1 MTCLSIVNIS
11 LGIWYY
17 HVFEDLHSYLSL
29 KFLCTAPLNLFLYV
43 GSLFLLLWS
52 ENKTTVLRSCTFYY
66 KRDFSAIWI
75 SVNILLRCLSIA
87 LFLWHSSPCFLPPRV
102 LKYQSLLLPSWYVRI
117 FVINVIQVFFSC
129 FPASH
134 LEQCL
139 LSAFFSVRAYLL

>member
-66 KRDFSAIWI
+66 ERDFSAIWI
-75 SVNILLRCLSIA
+75 SVNILLRCLSNT
-87 LFLWHSSPCFLPPRV
+87 LFSWHSSPCFLPPRV
-102 LKYQSLLLPSWYVRI
+102 LKYQSPAAFLICSNLCHKCYSGFFLLLPSIPLRAVLTFSI
-117 FVINVIQVFFSC
+117 FF
-129 FPASH
+129 
-134 LEQCL
+134 
-139 LSAFFSVRAYLL
+139 Y